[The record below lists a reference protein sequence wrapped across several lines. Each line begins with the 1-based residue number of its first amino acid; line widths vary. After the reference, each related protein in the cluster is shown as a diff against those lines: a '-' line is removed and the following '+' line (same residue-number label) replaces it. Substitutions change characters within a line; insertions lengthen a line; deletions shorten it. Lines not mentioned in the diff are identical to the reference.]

1 MAYNGFKGVGPRG
14 LGTSPLKQK
23 NYRNSSATAEPEKYN
38 ANVKDSIPKSALE
51 PKTGM
56 GSFGLVGGTAVK
68 AGVGIVKGAINL
80 GKRIFGKPK
89 NAKAIE
95 AFLKAAPKDPT
106 KTTRIGNYANN
117 TSSNLRSGSQGGT
130 TTVGSRRNYN
140 NSGSN

>member
-14 LGTSPLKQK
+14 LGTSPLKQT
-23 NYRNSSATAEPEKYN
+23 NYRNTSAKE
-38 ANVKDSIPKSALE
+38 E
-51 PKTGM
+51 PKGEIVQLKMPEARTGM
-56 GSFGLVGGTAVK
+56 GAMGLVGGTAVK
-68 AGVGIVKGAINL
+68 AGMGLVKGAINL
-80 GKRIFGKPK
+80 GKRFFGKPK

>member
-1 MAYNGFKGVGPRG
+1 MAYNGFKGIGPRG
-14 LGTSPLKQK
+14 LGTSPLKQTD
-23 NYRNSSATAEPEKYN
+23 YRNPAGKKEVKY
-38 ANVKDSIPKSALE
+38 ANVKDSIPRSALE
-51 PKTGM
+51 PKSGM
-56 GSFGLVGGTAVK
+56 GAMGLVGGTAVK
-68 AGVGIVKGAINL
+68 AGVGLVKGAINL
-80 GKRIFGKPK
+80 GKRVFGKPK

-117 TSSNLRSGSQGGT
+117 TSSNLRAGSQGGT

>member
-1 MAYNGFKGVGPRG
+1 MAYNGFKGIGPRG
-14 LGTSPLKQK
+14 LGISPLKQA
-23 NYRNSSATAEPEKYN
+23 NYRNSSAKEKPKGEIAQLKMPE
-38 ANVKDSIPKSALE
+38 AR
-51 PKTGM
+51 TGM
-56 GSFGLVGGTAVK
+56 GAMGLVGGTAVK
-68 AGVGIVKGAINL
+68 AGVGLVKGAINL
-80 GKRIFGKPK
+80 KKRVFGKTK

-117 TSSNLRSGSQGGT
+117 TSSNLRAGSQGGT

>member
-14 LGTSPLKQK
+14 LGTSPLKQA
-23 NYRNSSATAEPEKYN
+23 NYRNSSAKEKPKGEIAQLKMPE
-38 ANVKDSIPKSALE
+38 AR
-51 PKTGM
+51 TGM
-56 GSFGLVGGTAVK
+56 GAMGLVGGTAVK
-68 AGVGIVKGAINL
+68 AGVGLVKGAINL
-80 GKRIFGKPK
+80 GKKVFGKPK
-89 NAKAIE
+89 NANAKAIE

-117 TSSNLRSGSQGGT
+117 TSSNLRAGSQGGT

>member
-1 MAYNGFKGVGPRG
+1 MAYNGFKGIGPRG
-14 LGTSPLKQK
+14 LGTSPLKQT
-23 NYRNSSATAEPEKYN
+23 NYRNSAGKKEVKY
-38 ANVKDSIPKSALE
+38 ANVKDSIPPAALE
-51 PKTGM
+51 PRTGM
-56 GSFGLVGGTAVK
+56 GAMGLVGGTAVK
-68 AGVGIVKGAINL
+68 AGVGLIKGAINF
-80 GKRIFGKPK
+80 GKSFFSKPK
-89 NAKAIE
+89 NAKAVK

>member
-1 MAYNGFKGVGPRG
+1 MAYDGFKGVGPRG
-14 LGTSPLKQK
+14 LGTSPLKQA
-23 NYRNSSATAEPEKYN
+23 NYRNTAGKKEVKY

-51 PKTGM
+51 PRTGM
-56 GSFGLVGGTAVK
+56 GAFGLIGGTAVK
-68 AGVGIVKGAINL
+68 TGVGLVKGAINL
-80 GKRIFGKPK
+80 GKKYFSKPK

-106 KTTRIGNYANN
+106 KTTRLSNYTNS